1 MMPFVSVLIDT
12 YNYGRFIEEAIES
25 VLSQDYPAE
34 QMQILVI
41 DDGSTDDTAERVRKF
56 VPRVEYLQK
65 PNAGQASAFNFGLAR
80 TRGEIVAFLDAD
92 DYWLPGKLQSIAQE
106 FEKHPEAGMV
116 YHAFWTLGQGRK
128 LRAGGYC
135 GQSGFVPA
143 DRKSLLL
150 YDLHP
155 TSTLTFRRSVLDRV
169 LPVPEE
175 LVIQA
180 DAHLSACAIFV
191 APVCYVREPL
201 TVYRIHGS
209 NLWNTGE
216 NQEHEGRVRQRL
228 STTRLVGKGVRA
240 WLQKNRFDA
249 GAVDLQAF
257 LLQWELRG
265 ESDEFKLSPPG
276 RLRFTRHLLQYPRH
290 YGLRMTWRHKLVS
303 YLNALGA
310 LLTGYRY
317 YDLLDEFRVRIK
329 GALFGRRSFA
339 NSDKAAPE
347 QAPTS
352 IRQET
357 PR

>member
-175 LVIQA
+175 LVN
-180 DAHLSACAIFV
+180 SGG
-191 APVCYVREPL
+191 RSPL
-201 TVYRIHGS
+201 
-209 NLWNTGE
+209 
-216 NQEHEGRVRQRL
+216 
-228 STTRLVGKGVRA
+228 
-240 WLQKNRFDA
+240 
-249 GAVDLQAF
+249 
-257 LLQWELRG
+257 
-265 ESDEFKLSPPG
+265 
-276 RLRFTRHLLQYPRH
+276 RLRDFRGAGLLRPRAA
-290 YGLRMTWRHKLVS
+290 YGL
-303 YLNALGA
+303 
-310 LLTGYRY
+310 
-317 YDLLDEFRVRIK
+317 
-329 GALFGRRSFA
+329 
-339 NSDKAAPE
+339 
-347 QAPTS
+347 
-352 IRQET
+352 
-357 PR
+357 